1 MDNKINLN
9 RNITLL
15 LVIAIWAGLLWS
27 RALLSAGMG
36 LLVIHTWWV
45 YGMRCWEAWK
55 ASRWLQGLSV
65 LFLIPLFSGL
75 WSEDHRVWLQ
85 VMQVKLPLLVLPFCV
100 PAFTQLDLQARK
112 ILLWALM
119 ISLVLSMGQSV
130 WWMLRDQDRNYL
142 GGAVMRVPMG
152 DDHVRYAWLLV
163 IGYAWLLGYWIL
175 GYLRSRVFVIGLLVI
190 LAIFIHMLAAKTGI
204 IGFYLV
210 TGLFVIRYLKNR
222 LWLMGLLVML
232 PLIAWFTVPSFQ
244 ERVKFVRWDFQNYTR
259 GNYVEGLNDAP
270 RILSWRAA
278 TEIIREDPIIGA
290 GAGDARQA
298 VQQWYRVHT
307 PFLKPYEQLLPA
319 NQMLIYGVYAGVAGL
334 VAALFVVL
342 IPLWMKLHRKNMLW
356 LSFHL
361 LAVLGFMY
369 EIALE
374 MQFGIAIYMIFGLM
388 IYAEVKSQDAEVKN
402 DR

>member
-1 MDNKINLN
+1 
-9 RNITLL
+9 
-15 LVIAIWAGLLWS
+15 
-27 RALLSAGMG
+27 
-36 LLVIHTWWV
+36 
-45 YGMRCWEAWK
+45 
-55 ASRWLQGLSV
+55 
-65 LFLIPLFSGL
+65 
-75 WSEDHRVWLQ
+75 
-85 VMQVKLPLLVLPFCV
+85 
-100 PAFTQLDLQARK
+100 LDLRARK

-119 ISLVLSMGQSV
+119 ILLVLSMGQSV
-130 WWMLRDQDRNYL
+130 WWMLREQDRNYL
-142 GGAVMRVPMG
+142 SGAVMRVPMD

-163 IGYAWLLGYWIL
+163 IGYAWLLGYWL
-175 GYLRSRVFVIGLLVI
+175 WGYLGNRLLVIGLLVI
-190 LAIFIHMLAAKTGI
+190 MAVFIHVLAAKTGI

-222 LWLMGLLVML
+222 LWVTGLLGVL

-244 ERVKFVRWDFQNYTR
+244 ERVKFVRWDFQNYSR

-278 TEIIREDPIIGA
+278 TDIILDHPISGV

-298 VQQWYRVHT
+298 VQQWYSVHA

-319 NQMLIYGVYAGVAGL
+319 NQMLIYGVYAGLAGL
-334 VAALFVVL
+334 LAAVFVLV
-342 IPLWMKLHRKNMLW
+342 IPLWMKPHRKNMLW

-388 IYAEVKSQDAEVKN
+388 MYAEGKSQDAKVKN
-402 DR
+402 A

>member
-1 MDNKINLN
+1 VDNKINLN

-15 LVIAIWAGLLWS
+15 LVITIWVGLLWS

-36 LLVIHTWWV
+36 LLVIHSLWV
-45 YGMRCWEAWK
+45 YRLQCWEAWK
-55 ASRWLQGLSV
+55 ASRWLQGLTV
-65 LFLIPLFSGL
+65 LFIVPLFSAL
-75 WSEDHRVWLQ
+75 WSEDHQTWLQ

-100 PAFTQLDLQARK
+100 PAFTSLNLNARK
-112 ILLWALM
+112 MLLWALM
-119 ISLVLSMGQSV
+119 ILLVLSMGQSV
-130 WWMLRDQDRNYL
+130 WWMIRDQDRNYL
-142 GGAVMRVPMG
+142 GGAVMRVPMR

-163 IGYAWLLGYWIL
+163 IGYAWLLGYLLW
-175 GYLRSRVFVIGLLVI
+175 GYVKNRLVVIGLLVM
-190 LAIFIHMLAAKTGI
+190 LAIFIHVLAAKTGI

-210 TGLFVIRYLKNR
+210 SGLMVIGYMRNR
-222 LWLMGLLVML
+222 LLVIGLLVML

-244 ERVKFVRWDFQNYTR
+244 QRVRFVRWDFQNYSR

-278 TEIIREDPIIGA
+278 AEIIREHPITGT
-290 GAGDARQA
+290 GAGDTRQA
-298 VQQWYRVHT
+298 VQQWYSVHT

-319 NQMLIYGVYAGVAGL
+319 NQMLIYGVYSGVVGLL
-334 VAALFVVL
+334 VALVVL
-342 IPLWMKLHRKNMLW
+342 LMPLWMKPHRKNMLW

-374 MQFGIAIYMIFGLM
+374 MQFGVAIYLVFSLIFLS
-388 IYAEVKSQDAEVKN
+388 EVKSQKIRLD
-402 DR
+402 

>member
-1 MDNKINLN
+1 VDNKINLN
-9 RNITLL
+9 RNIILL
-15 LVIAIWAGLLWS
+15 LVIAIWVGLLWS

-45 YGMRCWEAWK
+45 YRMQCWEAWK
-55 ASRWLQGLSV
+55 ASRWLQGLTL
-65 LFLIPLFSGL
+65 LFMIPLVSGL
-75 WSEDHRVWLQ
+75 WSADHRVWLQ

-100 PAFTQLDLQARK
+100 PAFSHLDLRARK

-119 ISLVLSMGQSV
+119 ILLVLSMGQSV
-130 WWMLRDQDRNYL
+130 WWMMRDQDRNYL
-142 GGAVMRVPMG
+142 GGAVMRVPMR

-163 IGYAWLLGYWIL
+163 IGYAWLLGYWL
-175 GYLRSRVFVIGLLVI
+175 WGYLGNRLIVIGLLVI
-190 LAIFIHMLAAKTGI
+190 LAIFIHVLAAKTGI

-222 LWLMGLLVML
+222 LWVMGLLVML

-244 ERVKFVRWDFQNYTR
+244 QRVKFVRWDFQNYSR

-278 TEIIREDPIIGA
+278 AEIIRDLPLAGA

-298 VQQWYRVHT
+298 VQQWYSVHA
-307 PFLKPYEQLLPA
+307 PFLKLYEQLLPA
-319 NQMLIYGVYAGVAGL
+319 NQMLIYGVYAGIAGL
-334 VAALFVVL
+334 LAALFVL
-342 IPLWMKLHRKNMLW
+342 LMPLWMKPHRKNILW

-374 MQFGIAIYMIFGLM
+374 MQFGVAIYLVFSLIFLS
-388 IYAEVKSQDAEVKN
+388 EDKSEKIRLD
-402 DR
+402 

>member
-1 MDNKINLN
+1 VDNKINLN
-9 RNITLL
+9 RNIILL
-15 LVIAIWAGLLWS
+15 LVITIWVGLLWS

-45 YGMRCWEAWK
+45 YRMQCWEAWK
-55 ASRWLQGLSV
+55 ASRWLQGLTL
-65 LFLIPLFSGL
+65 LFMIPLVSGL
-75 WSEDHRVWLQ
+75 WSADHRVWLQ

-100 PAFTQLDLQARK
+100 PAFSHLDLRARK

-119 ISLVLSMGQSV
+119 ILLVLSMGQSV
-130 WWMLRDQDRNYL
+130 WWMMRDQDRNYL
-142 GGAVMRVPMG
+142 GGAVMRVPMR

-163 IGYAWLLGYWIL
+163 IGYAWLLGYWL
-175 GYLRSRVFVIGLLVI
+175 WGYVKNRLLVIGLLVI
-190 LAIFIHMLAAKTGI
+190 LAIFIHVLAAKTGI

-210 TGLFVIRYLKNR
+210 NGLFVIRYLRRR
-222 LWLMGLLVML
+222 LWVIGLLVML

-244 ERVKFVRWDFQNYTR
+244 QRVKFVRWDFQNYSR

-278 TEIIREDPIIGA
+278 AEIIRDLPLAGA

-298 VQQWYRVHT
+298 VQQWYSVHA
-307 PFLKPYEQLLPA
+307 PFLKLYEQLLPA
-319 NQMLIYGVYAGVAGL
+319 NQMLIYGVYAGIAGL
-334 VAALFVVL
+334 LAALFVL
-342 IPLWMKLHRKNMLW
+342 LMPLWMKPHRNNILW

-374 MQFGIAIYMIFGLM
+374 MQFGVAIYLVFSLIFLS
-388 IYAEVKSQDAEVKN
+388 EDKSEKIRLD
-402 DR
+402 

>member
-9 RNITLL
+9 RNITLV
-15 LVIAIWAGLLWS
+15 LVITIWMGLLWS

-45 YGMRCWEAWK
+45 YRMQCWEAWN
-55 ASRWLQGLSV
+55 ASRWLQGLTL
-65 LFLIPLFSGL
+65 LFMIPLVSGL
-75 WSEDHRVWLQ
+75 WSEDHRAWLL
-85 VMQVKLPLLVLPFCV
+85 VMQVKLPLLLLPFCV
-100 PAFTQLDLQARK
+100 PAFTSLNLDARK

-119 ISLVLSMGQSV
+119 ILLVLSMGQSV
-130 WWMLRDQDRNYL
+130 WWMMREQDRNYL
-142 GGAVMRVPMG
+142 GGAVMRVPMR

-163 IGYAWLLGYWIL
+163 IGYAWLLGYWL
-175 GYLRSRVFVIGLLVI
+175 WGYVKNRLVVIGLLVM

-210 TGLFVIRYLKNR
+210 SGLMVIGYVKNR
-222 LWLMGLLVML
+222 LVVIGLLVLL

-244 ERVKFVRWDFQNYTR
+244 QRVKFVRWDFQNYSR

-278 TEIIREDPIIGA
+278 TEIIREHTITGA

-298 VQQWYRVHT
+298 VKQWYSVHA

-319 NQMLIYGVYAGVAGL
+319 NQMLIYGVYAGIAGL
-334 VAALFVVL
+334 LAALFVL
-342 IPLWMKLHRKNMLW
+342 LMPLWMLPHRKNMLW
-356 LSFHL
+356 FSFHL

-374 MQFGIAIYMIFGLM
+374 MQFGIAIYLIFSL
-388 IYAEVKSQDAEVKN
+388 IFLSEVKSQKIRLD
-402 DR
+402 